1 MQEKEKIEK
10 NVSSGLLGFA
20 TADAL
25 GVPIEFTTRES
36 HIKKPLTEMVGYGSH
51 KVPEGTWS
59 DDTSMTI
66 ATMDSII
73 KSKNVDF
80 DDIMKKYCDW
90 YINANYTATDKVFD
104 IGIGT
109 RNALAS
115 YYNKKTS
122 AIESGGKEERNNGN
136 GSLMRM
142 LPIVLF
148 LHYANKSEDDKT
160 NIINNYS
167 SLTHGHEIS
176 KLGCKIYYDFMEDLL
191 NGKSIKESYAKKKKK
206 DYSDSYSKE
215 TISKYSRILEGNL
228 ENIPETQIKSSGY
241 IVNTLEA
248 AIWSSLKSDN
258 YEEAVVKAIN
268 LGDDTDT
275 VGAITGSIAGI
286 AYGKENI
293 PKRWLSKLRKKELLD
308 KLSLDYS
315 NVLEE
320 VNKKHSDRFYD
331 EEGFVN
337 DDELFKMLTSESD
350 DSQEMQ
356 FEKSI

>member
-1 MQEKEKIEK
+1 
-10 NVSSGLLGFA
+10 
-20 TADAL
+20 
-25 GVPIEFTTRES
+25 
-36 HIKKPLTEMVGYGSH
+36 
-51 KVPEGTWS
+51 
-59 DDTSMTI
+59 
-66 ATMDSII
+66 
-73 KSKNVDF
+73 
-80 DDIMKKYCDW
+80 
-90 YINANYTATDKVFD
+90 
-104 IGIGT
+104 
-109 RNALAS
+109 
-115 YYNKKTS
+115 
-122 AIESGGKEERNNGN
+122 
-136 GSLMRM
+136 MRM

-191 NGKSIKESYAKKKKK
+191 NGKSIKESYAGLAKK

-320 VNKKHSDRFYD
+320 VNKKHSDRFY
-331 EEGFVN
+331 
-337 DDELFKMLTSESD
+337 
-350 DSQEMQ
+350 
-356 FEKSI
+356 

>member
-1 MQEKEKIEK
+1 
-10 NVSSGLLGFA
+10 
-20 TADAL
+20 
-25 GVPIEFTTRES
+25 
-36 HIKKPLTEMVGYGSH
+36 
-51 KVPEGTWS
+51 
-59 DDTSMTI
+59 
-66 ATMDSII
+66 
-73 KSKNVDF
+73 
-80 DDIMKKYCDW
+80 
-90 YINANYTATDKVFD
+90 
-104 IGIGT
+104 
-109 RNALAS
+109 
-115 YYNKKTS
+115 
-122 AIESGGKEERNNGN
+122 
-136 GSLMRM
+136 
-142 LPIVLF
+142 
-148 LHYANKSEDDKT
+148 
-160 NIINNYS
+160 
-167 SLTHGHEIS
+167 
-176 KLGCKIYYDFMEDLL
+176 MEDLL
-191 NGKSIKESYAKKKKK
+191 NGKSIKESYAGLAKK

>member
-1 MQEKEKIEK
+1 MAGKFLKW
-10 NVSSGLLGFA
+10 F
-20 TADAL
+20 
-25 GVPIEFTTRES
+25 R
-36 HIKKPLTEMVGYGSH
+36 
-51 KVPEGTWS
+51 
-59 DDTSMTI
+59 
-66 ATMDSII
+66 
-73 KSKNVDF
+73 
-80 DDIMKKYCDW
+80 
-90 YINANYTATDKVFD
+90 NAEYTATNECFD
-104 IGIGT
+104 IGRT
-109 RNALAS
+109 TLQALAKFELQLDDAG
-115 YYNKKTS
+115 NCGG
-122 AIESGGKEERNNGN
+122 SGEYDNGN

-191 NGKSIKESYAKKKKK
+191 NGKSIKESYAGLAKK